1 MRTGV
6 EFLSIAEIAA
16 LLANDGYPARMAA
29 AVKLAAW
36 YGCLRW
42 TAERL
47 TSTREIE
54 FDLTPARVSASS

>member
-6 EFLSIAEIAA
+6 EHLSIGEIAA
-16 LLANDGYPARMAA
+16 LLAHDGYPERLAA

-36 YGCLRW
+36 NGCLRW

-54 FDLTPARVSASS
+54 FDLTPAPAAASS